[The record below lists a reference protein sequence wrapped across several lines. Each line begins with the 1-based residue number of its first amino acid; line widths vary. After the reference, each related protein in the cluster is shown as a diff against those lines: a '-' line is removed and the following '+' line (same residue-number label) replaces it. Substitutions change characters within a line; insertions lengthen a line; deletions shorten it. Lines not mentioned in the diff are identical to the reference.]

1 MVLIRL
7 HKKADLLDMK
17 VNGMKYIYRKGSCV
31 SFDLGNNGGHT
42 PSSLDSRLIVVVSQ
56 ASRQADDIL
65 AVYKLLKFTNFNS
78 KARLG
83 CLNGFIVPM
92 ASYQ

>member
-42 PSSLDSRLIVVVSQ
+42 PSSLDSRLIVVVS
-56 ASRQADDIL
+56 RL
-65 AVYKLLKFTNFNS
+65 AGRPMIFLQFTNF
-78 KARLG
+78 
-83 CLNGFIVPM
+83 
-92 ASYQ
+92 